1 MLMDQPNWL
10 QQRAELTPDRV
21 AVIQGNQ
28 QLTFLQLHKETKKM
42 AAQLKSC
49 SIRKGDTAAIL
60 LTNRIEMVIAVHAC
74 FFLGVRIV
82 LLNTK
87 LSKAERTYQLEHS
100 EAQLL
105 MTEQPF
111 AQEHKKDHFI
121 RTVAIEDVQQI
132 PAEPLSDAADI
143 HLDDTATIM
152 YTSGTTGRPKGV
164 MQTFANHYFSAV
176 SSALNLGLAEND
188 RWLIALPL
196 FHISGLSALF
206 KSVIYGMTVVLH
218 QKFTVEDVLHS
229 IKDNQ
234 VTIISVV
241 QTTLSRLAASVDSCP
256 KPLRCLLLGGGPA
269 PYALLEECKK
279 KRMPVVQ
286 SYGMTETCSQ
296 IATLAPEY
304 SITKLGS
311 AGKPLFASS
320 IRIEKNGAVCQ
331 SREHG
336 EITVKGPAVMKGY
349 LKNEAANQESF
360 EEGWFKTGDI
370 GYFDDDG
377 FLYVLDR
384 RSDLIIS
391 GGENIYPAEIEAI
404 LLAHPSVAEAGVKG
418 ADDETWG
425 KVPHAYLVVNE
436 PVDEQELFRFCRER
450 LASYK
455 VPKAFHVVGQLP
467 RNASNKLM
475 RHKL

>member
-10 QQRAELTPDRV
+10 KQRAELSPDRL
-21 AVIQGNQ
+21 AVIQGNR
-28 QLTFLQLHKETKKM
+28 QLTFMELHQEAAKM

-49 SIRKGDTAAIL
+49 SIGKGDTAAML
-60 LTNRIEMVIAVHAC
+60 LTNRIEMVIALHAC
-74 FFLGVRIV
+74 IFLGTRIV

-87 LSKAERTYQLEHS
+87 LSKAERMYQLEHS
-100 EAQLL
+100 EAKLL
-105 MTEQPF
+105 ITEQPF
-111 AQEHKKDHFI
+111 AKEHKENASF
-121 RTVAIEDVQQI
+121 RTVDIDELQSIQAG
-132 PAEPLSDAADI
+132 PLLTAAEI
-143 HLDDTATIM
+143 RLDDPATIM

-176 SSALNLGLAEND
+176 SSALNLGLSEND

-218 QKFTVEDVLHS
+218 QKFAAEDVLHS
-229 IKDNQ
+229 INQ
-234 VTIISVV
+234 HRVTIISVV
-241 QTTLSRLAASVDSCP
+241 QTMLSRLAACVESCP
-256 KPLRCLLLGGGPA
+256 ESLRCLLLGGGPA
-269 PYALLEECKK
+269 PFALLEECKSK
-279 KRMPVVQ
+279 QMPVVQ

-304 SITKLGS
+304 SILKLGS

-320 IRIEKNGAVCQ
+320 IRIEKNGAQC
-331 SREHG
+331 RAGEHG
-336 EITVKGPAVMKGY
+336 DIIVKGPTVMKGY
-349 LKNEAANQESF
+349 LKNEAANEASF
-360 EEGWFKTGDI
+360 KEGWFKTGDI
-370 GYFDDDG
+370 GYLDDDG

-391 GGENIYPAEIEAI
+391 GGENIYPAEVEAV
-404 LLAHPSVAEAGVKG
+404 LLAHPSVLEAGVRG

-436 PVDEQELFRFCRER
+436 PVDEQELLRFCKER

-455 VPKAFHVVGQLP
+455 VPKAFHFIDRLP

>member
-10 QQRAELTPDRV
+10 KQRAELTPDRL
-21 AVIQGNQ
+21 ALIQGNQ
-28 QLTFLQLHKETKKM
+28 QLTFLELYEEAKKM
-42 AAQLKSC
+42 AAQLKNC
-49 SIRKGDTAAIL
+49 SIGKGDTAAVL
-60 LTNRIEMVIAVHAC
+60 LTNRTEMVIAVHAC
-74 FFLGVRIV
+74 FLLGVRLV

-87 LSKAERTYQLEHS
+87 LSKAERMYQIEHS
-100 EAQLL
+100 EAKLL
-105 MTEQPF
+105 ITEQPF
-111 AQEHKKDHFI
+111 AEEHSQDLSI
-121 RTVAIEDVQQI
+121 RTVQIEDIQAI
-132 PAEPLSDAADI
+132 KAEPLIKEADI

-176 SSALNLGLAEND
+176 SSALNLGLAENE

-206 KSVIYGMTVVLH
+206 KSVIYGMAVVLH
-218 QKFTVEDVLHS
+218 QKFDADDVLRS
-229 IKDNQ
+229 INDHQ
-234 VTIISVV
+234 VTVISVV
-241 QTTLSRLAASVDSCP
+241 QTMLSRLAARVENCP
-256 KPLRCLLLGGGPA
+256 ESLRCLLLGGGPA
-269 PYALLEECKK
+269 PYSLLEECKR
-279 KRMPVVQ
+279 KRLPVVQ

-296 IATLAPEY
+296 VATLAPEY
-304 SITKLGS
+304 SMTKLGS
-311 AGKPLFASS
+311 AGKPLFASG
-320 IRIEKNGAVCQ
+320 IRIEKNGAPAETG
-331 SREHG
+331 EHG
-336 EITVKGPAVMKGY
+336 EICVKGPTVMKGY
-349 LKNEAANQESF
+349 LKNEAANEESF
-360 EEGWFKTGDI
+360 NDGWFRTGDI
-370 GYFDDDG
+370 GYLDDDG

-391 GGENIYPAEIEAI
+391 GGENIYPAEVEAV
-404 LLAHPSVAEAGVKG
+404 LLSHPAVDEAGVRG

-436 PVDEQELFRFCRER
+436 HVEEQELIRFCKER

-455 VPKAFHVVGQLP
+455 VPKAFHVVRQLP